1 MDVIKYLW
9 KGLEI
14 FTRETNSVVN
24 ILRSYSV
31 KLTNVGRKS
40 NTGHW
45 FLRNLIYEKENENE
59 NLWTLY
65 LRIQNNPL
73 K

>member
-1 MDVIKYLW
+1 MNYYCILKSIKTRKNFMDVIKYLW

-40 NTGHW
+40 NTG
-45 FLRNLIYEKENENE
+45 N
-59 NLWTLY
+59 
-65 LRIQNNPL
+65 
-73 K
+73 